1 MLTNDMKTDFLLME
15 FNEVTK
21 ELRKVAKDRKI
32 DLSRI
37 VFVYEKKKQKIRQPY
52 IFYN

>member
-21 ELRKVAKDRKI
+21 ELRKVAKEKNI

-37 VFVYEKKKQKIRQPY
+37 VFVMQKPKPRQPY